1 MFLPQ
6 LKDIDA
12 EREMI
17 GAFRGYNHNLRIRND
32 EFYDMANMSSDLYPV
47 LSPRGQR
54 ARVRQLAKPNGLF
67 AHDKLCWVDG
77 TAFYYDGEQK
87 GTVADSPKQMAAMGA
102 YVLIWP
108 DKAYYNTHTGE
119 FGQLGCK
126 VTVQGGV
133 TASLCRL
140 DGTAYEHYT
149 LSDTAPAAPEN
160 GALWVDTSG
169 EKQVLKQYAASSGMW
184 ISIPTVYTKITGT
197 GLGAGF
203 SEYDGVTLSGMEEE
217 SLNGDFV
224 LYGAGDD
231 YVIVT
236 AIARQAVSQSGPVT
250 LERKIPDMDF
260 ITESENRLWGCSSQK
275 HEIYACKLGDP
286 KNWNCFMGISTDS
299 YAMTVGSGGDFTGAC
314 THLGYVL
321 FFKEDVIHRIYGT
334 KPANYQ
340 LTNVESRGVEKGSE
354 KSLVIVNETLYYK
367 SAQDV
372 CAFQSALPSSISYP
386 LGQGAYHS
394 AAAGALGS
402 KYYLS
407 AKDADG
413 AGVMLVY
420 DGARGLWHKEDGAYA
435 LWFAGTG
442 RDLYFIN
449 EADGGL
455 YSVMGDRESY
465 AGDGAALEGTV
476 SWSLET
482 GDIGLESPDYKY
494 ISKIQLRMELDV
506 GAKVELALDS
516 GSGQWE
522 TKFAASATRK
532 RSFTAPII
540 PRRCD
545 TMRLKITGSGGC
557 RIYSLTHTI
566 EQGSER

>member
-6 LKDIDA
+6 LKATDA

-17 GAFRGYNHNLRIRND
+17 GEFRGYNHNLRIRDN
-32 EFYDMANMSSDLYPV
+32 EFYDMANMSSNLYPV
-47 LSPRGQR
+47 LSPRGRR
-54 ARVRQLAKPNGLF
+54 ARARRLTKPNGLF
-67 AHDKLCWVDG
+67 AHDRLCWVDG
-77 TAFYYDGEQK
+77 TGFYYGGEQK

-133 TASLCRL
+133 TAALCRL
-140 DGTAYEHYT
+140 DGTAYEGYT
-149 LSDTAPAAPEN
+149 VSDTAPVAPEN
-160 GALWVDTSG
+160 GALWVDTGG
-169 EKQVLKQYAASSGMW
+169 ERQTLKQYAAASGLW
-184 ISIPTVYTKITGT
+184 ISIPTAYTKITGT

-203 SEYDGVTLSGMEEE
+203 AEYDGVTLSGMEEE
-217 SLNGDFV
+217 TLNGDFI

-236 AIARQAVSQSGPVT
+236 AVISRAVSQSGPVT
-250 LERKIPDMDF
+250 IERKIPDMDY

-321 FFKEDVIHRIYGT
+321 FFKEDVIHRIYGA

-372 CAFQSALPSSISYP
+372 CAFQSALPASISYP
-386 LGQGAYHS
+386 LGQTAYHH
-394 AAAGALGS
+394 ATAGALGS

-413 AGVMLVY
+413 AGVLLVY
-420 DGARGLWHKEDGAYA
+420 DGARGLWHKEDGIYA

-449 EADGGL
+449 EADGWL
-455 YSVMGDRESY
+455 YSVMGDAESY

-476 SWSLET
+476 SWSAET
-482 GDIGLESPDYKY
+482 GDIGLKSPDYQY
-494 ISKIQLRMELDV
+494 ISKIQLRMELDA
-506 GAKVELALDS
+506 GATVELALD
-516 GSGQWE
+516 GGDGQWE
-522 TKFAASATRK
+522 TKFTASAARK

-545 TMRLKITGSGGC
+545 SMRLKIAGSGGC
-557 RIYSLTHTI
+557 RIYSLTKTI
-566 EQGSER
+566 EQGSEL